1 MHQHRVVPSSQSTAR
16 RLAGVVAVVLLTA
29 LPTSVAAQPTPELVV
44 ANGLGVVAP
53 DPGVG
58 VAVTAVMVDGR
69 SLDLV
74 VETDLDGVTRV
85 VGPATGTAALT
96 DGVTA
101 GKDACADGKHA
112 EIGFRW
118 TTPWR
123 WRFRASSTPDGMA
136 KATAEQQLRSAVRS
150 ITTARNDCG
159 LPDRVSAKAVYLG
172 RTSRKPGVRST
183 GACGKPDGQN
193 VVGFGPLPQFVA
205 GLTCTWYSIPLRG
218 WGRAIESDVLI
229 NKRQSWAT
237 RLASCSVS
245 ANEIMLRAVATHEF
259 GHVFGLGHVSEAT
272 HPNLTMSEAIGPCD
286 DSAFTLGKGDV
297 IGLERLY

>member
-1 MHQHRVVPSSQSTAR
+1 M
-16 RLAGVVAVVLLTA
+16 LLTA

-85 VGPATGTAALT
+85 VGHATGTAALT

-172 RTSRKPGVRST
+172 RTSSKPGVRT
-183 GACGKPDGQN
+183 NATCGRTDGSN
-193 VVGFGPLPQFVA
+193 VVGFGTLPMFIA
-205 GLTCTWYSIPLRG
+205 GVTCTVYTVPGRG
-218 WGRAIESDVLI
+218 WGHATESDGPPGWPRAAATRSSSDRSRPMSSATSLA
-229 NKRQSWAT
+229 WAT
-237 RLASCSVS
+237 CARP
-245 ANEIMLRAVATHEF
+245 ATP
-259 GHVFGLGHVSEAT
+259 T
-272 HPNLTMSEAIGPCD
+272 
-286 DSAFTLGKGDV
+286 
-297 IGLERLY
+297 